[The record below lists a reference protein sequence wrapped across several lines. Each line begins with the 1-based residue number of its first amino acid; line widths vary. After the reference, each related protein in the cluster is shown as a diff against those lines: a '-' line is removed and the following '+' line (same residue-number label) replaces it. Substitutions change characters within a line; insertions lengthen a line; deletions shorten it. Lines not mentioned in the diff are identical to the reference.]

1 MDLLSKFKE
10 AALKEEAVLIKDY
23 FKTNFTWQ
31 DVLDFIYDQTC
42 QNNKELELKSI
53 NPETGVDVF
62 GNILTQRLLWMAPQ
76 TGLVW
81 EHFSEIKDFL
91 TKINDESGFSQ
102 DFADCNYYKHWDKRT
117 CSCESL
123 WHTEGI
129 KVSLGEKFVGEHSD
143 PWPAC
148 YLQSIGTSFWEIKG
162 KDSTTVY
169 ELNSGD
175 LLFFPKNTTHKVWA
189 TGPRVGFLINA
200 NIDNAIAK
208 DL

>member
-1 MDLLSKFKE
+1 MNLLSEFKE
-10 AALKEEAVLIKDY
+10 AAINDEAVLIENY

-31 DVLDFIYDQTC
+31 DALNFVYDQTKI
-42 QNNKELELKSI
+42 NNPDLETKI
-53 NPETGVDVF
+53 KAAGPGIDTY
-62 GNILTQRLLWMAPQ
+62 GNILAQKPMWLAPQ

-81 EHFSEIKDFL
+81 KHFPEMKDFL
-91 TKINDESGFSQ
+91 FKINKESGFDTEFSN
-102 DFADCNYYKHWDKRT
+102 CNYYKEWDARGCT
-117 CSCESL
+117 CGTL

-129 KVSLGEKFVGEHSD
+129 KVSLGEKTVKEHSD

-162 KDSTTVY
+162 NSSTKTY
-169 ELNSGD
+169 ELKEGD
-175 LLFFPKNTTHKVWA
+175 LLFFPKKTTHRVWA

-200 NIDNAIAK
+200 DSNNPIAD

>member
-1 MDLLSKFKE
+1 MDLLSKFKK
-10 AALKEEAVLIKDY
+10 AAIEEEAVLIKDY

-31 DVLDFIYDQTC
+31 NVLDFVYDQTC
-42 QNNKELELKSI
+42 RKNIDLEIKSRDS
-53 NPETGVDVF
+53 EAGVDVF
-62 GNILTQRLLWMAPQ
+62 GNVLAQRPFWIAPQ

-81 EHFSEIKDFL
+81 EYFTELKDFL
-91 TKINDESGFSQ
+91 IKINQESGFSQ
-102 DFADCNYYKHWDKRT
+102 EFANCNYYKHWDARS
-117 CSCESL
+117 CNCESL

-162 KDSTTVY
+162 KNSKTTY

-189 TGPRVGFLINA
+189 KGPRVGFLVNA
-200 NIDNAIAK
+200 DISKPIAK